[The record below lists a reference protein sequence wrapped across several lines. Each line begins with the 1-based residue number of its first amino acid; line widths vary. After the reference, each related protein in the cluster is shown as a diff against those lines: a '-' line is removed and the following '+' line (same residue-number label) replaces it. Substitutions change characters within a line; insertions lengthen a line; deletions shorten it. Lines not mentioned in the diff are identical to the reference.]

1 MTFRLMCSVTALLA
15 VAIPALAQKTA
26 VVPAPVTLSY
36 ADVADLALPAPIVAQ
51 VRIRKAE
58 RLKAELAGNVVP
70 TLRRYLITA
79 DIVALIRGRE
89 GLPPR
94 VAYVFDVA
102 PDARGKWPKLEK
114 SEAIVFALP
123 VVGRPAEIRLT
134 APDAQQPA
142 SPTLATLIR
151 SLLNESASTSA
162 PPRILGVG
170 DAFHVEGTV
179 AGEGE
184 TQIFLKA
191 ADGRPLSLSVWRQPG
206 ADRWQLSRPGAQ
218 GPHRRGSDRGGFHR
232 EGRAAGQAQ
241 EGRSGGRCRGTAAG
255 HALASLA
262 AARPWDCRD
271 LTDQSRPLSALQR
284 MTAGPTEHN

>member
-15 VAIPALAQKTA
+15 VAIPAAAQKTA
-26 VVPAPVTLSY
+26 VVTAPVTLSY

-58 RLKAELAGNVVP
+58 RLKAELAGNVAP

-79 DIVALIRGRE
+79 DIVALIRGRD
-89 GLPPR
+89 GLPQR

-134 APDAQQPA
+134 APDAQQLA
-142 SPTLATLIR
+142 SPALGTLVR
-151 SLLNESASTSA
+151 SLLNESASPSA

-206 ADRWQLSRPGAQ
+206 AAPRWAVSVGEIVDQGAEPPARDTLLWYRLACSLPPQLPAASTEPLPESDAAIAAEDYATIIAGLGPCRRTRDR
-218 GPHRRGSDRGGFHR
+218 
-232 EGRAAGQAQ
+232 
-241 EGRSGGRCRGTAAG
+241 
-255 HALASLA
+255 
-262 AARPWDCRD
+262 
-271 LTDQSRPLSALQR
+271 
-284 MTAGPTEHN
+284 

>member
-1 MTFRLMCSVTALLA
+1 MTFKLMCSVTALLA
-15 VAIPALAQKTA
+15 FASPAAAQKTA
-26 VVPAPVTLSY
+26 IVPVPAALGY

-58 RLKAELAGNVVP
+58 RLKAELAGNVAS
-70 TLRRYLITA
+70 TLRRYLVTA
-79 DIVALIRGRE
+79 DIVALIRGQD
-89 GLPPR
+89 GLPQR
-94 VAYVFDVA
+94 IAYVVDLA
-102 PDARGKWPKLEK
+102 QDAHGKWPKLEK
-114 SEAIVFALP
+114 TEAIVFALP

-142 SPTLATLIR
+142 GPALATLIR
-151 SLLNESASTSA
+151 NILGESASPSA

-206 ADRWQLSRPGAQ
+206 VAPRWAVSVGEIVDQGAAPPARDTLLWYRLACSLPPRLPAASTESLPESDATIAAEDYATVMAGL
-218 GPHRRGSDRGGFHR
+218 GPCHRTRDTQSP
-232 EGRAAGQAQ
+232 AQ
-241 EGRSGGRCRGTAAG
+241 S
-255 HALASLA
+255 S
-262 AARPWDCRD
+262 
-271 LTDQSRPLSALQR
+271 
-284 MTAGPTEHN
+284 

>member
-206 ADRWQLSRPGAQ
+206 AAPRWAVSVGEIVDQGAEPPARDTLLWYRLACSLPPQLPAASTESLSESDAAIAAEDYAAIIAGLGPCRRTRDR
-218 GPHRRGSDRGGFHR
+218 
-232 EGRAAGQAQ
+232 
-241 EGRSGGRCRGTAAG
+241 
-255 HALASLA
+255 
-262 AARPWDCRD
+262 
-271 LTDQSRPLSALQR
+271 
-284 MTAGPTEHN
+284 

>member
-58 RLKAELAGNVVP
+58 RLKAELAGNVAP

-79 DIVALIRGRE
+79 DIVALIRGRD
-89 GLPPR
+89 GLPQR

-134 APDAQQPA
+134 APDAQQLA
-142 SPTLATLIR
+142 SPALGTLVR

-206 ADRWQLSRPGAQ
+206 AAPRWAVSVGEIVDQGAEPPARDTLLWYRLACSLPPQLPAASTESLSESDAAIAAEDYAAIIAGLGPCRRTRDR
-218 GPHRRGSDRGGFHR
+218 
-232 EGRAAGQAQ
+232 
-241 EGRSGGRCRGTAAG
+241 
-255 HALASLA
+255 
-262 AARPWDCRD
+262 
-271 LTDQSRPLSALQR
+271 
-284 MTAGPTEHN
+284 